1 MAELLRVKD
10 YKSIYIID
18 TAQKELDKLYKKS
31 HGDTIK
37 YQKFLSDCLAKLDE
51 TEHIDDLI
59 ECMPRVVESLH
70 RDKYGYTLYSIRNT
84 KIAGNPRMLFTV
96 EYDDEGMQTF
106 LLLAFKEQNKSDYR
120 LGIDNAFDR
129 LRSVL

>member
-1 MAELLRVKD
+1 
-10 YKSIYIID
+10 
-18 TAQKELDKLYKKS
+18 
-31 HGDTIK
+31 
-37 YQKFLSDCLAKLDE
+37 
-51 TEHIDDLI
+51 
-59 ECMPRVVESLH
+59 
-70 RDKYGYTLYSIRNT
+70 
-84 KIAGNPRMLFTV
+84 MLFTV